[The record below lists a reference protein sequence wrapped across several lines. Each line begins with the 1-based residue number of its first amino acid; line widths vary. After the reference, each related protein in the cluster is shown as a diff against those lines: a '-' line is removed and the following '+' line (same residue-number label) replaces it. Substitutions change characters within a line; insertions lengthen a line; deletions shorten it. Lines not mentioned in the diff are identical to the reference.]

1 MPGVWVT
8 LYMLCVFLTVLLL
21 ARLWDMK
28 SPISVF
34 FTAALLA
41 VNPTVID
48 QSLLQYMFMSWGI
61 SNLLGVGFVYIICRS
76 GSRLARYAAA
86 PVMMA
91 VAFGFYQAS
100 VGLIALTLILRLLR
114 AGDIRAELITAAR
127 FIIASAIGAALY
139 FAILKLELSR

>member
-1 MPGVWVT
+1 
-8 LYMLCVFLTVLLL
+8 
-21 ARLWDMK
+21 
-28 SPISVF
+28 
-34 FTAALLA
+34 
-41 VNPTVID
+41 
-48 QSLLQYMFMSWGI
+48 MFMSWGI

-100 VGLIALTLILRLLR
+100 VGLIALAFALTLSLRLLR

>member
-1 MPGVWVT
+1 MCEGLYSYTAADWALACGRWCARYFYNAAGNVVMPGVWVT

-21 ARLWDMK
+21 AWLWDMK

-76 GSRLARYAAA
+76 GSRFARYVAA
-86 PVMMA
+86 PVMT
-91 VAFGFYQAS
+91 
-100 VGLIALTLILRLLR
+100 AL
-114 AGDIRAELITAAR
+114 EP
-127 FIIASAIGAALY
+127 
-139 FAILKLELSR
+139 